1 MIALPV
7 FLLLQIFAQ
16 DPNLDLP
23 ALIKLGPKSL
33 QQSFIIVEKTI
44 KENPENP
51 EPLMARAEI
60 YGSIGNNETAIKDC
74 LQAYKLLL
82 AKNPTP
88 AAKIKF
94 LSKLSEFIK
103 KSETNPKDLF
113 ISTSWDYY
121 NQGKVALKEK
131 NYLKASEYF
140 SNSISLNPK
149 ETLFFYFRALSEY
162 MQENI
167 QNARRDA
174 LVGAFLE
181 RSVTD
186 SEKTLILKELEHFQG
201 TSRIWLCET
210 IKTQPITFNK

>member
-1 MIALPV
+1 MIAFC
-7 FLLLQIFAQ
+7 FLLVQLFAQ

-33 QQSFIIVEKTI
+33 QNSFILIERTI

-51 EPLMARAEI
+51 EPLIARAEI
-60 YGSIGNNETAIKDC
+60 YASLGNNETAIKDC

-113 ISTSWDYY
+113 ISSSWDYY
-121 NQGKVALKEK
+121 NQGKLAFKEK
-131 NYLKASEYF
+131 NYLKAAEYF
-140 SNSISLNPK
+140 SNAISLNPK

-162 MQENI
+162 MLGNVQD
-167 QNARRDA
+167 ARRDA

>member
-7 FLLLQIFAQ
+7 FLLVQLFAQ
-16 DPNLDLP
+16 DPILDLP

-44 KENPENP
+44 KENPEDP

-60 YGSIGNNETAIKDC
+60 YASIGNNETAIKDC

-103 KSETNPKDLF
+103 KNEENPKDIF
-113 ISTSWDYY
+113 ISSSWDYY
-121 NQGKVALKEK
+121 NQGKIALRAK
-131 NYLKASEYF
+131 NFLKASEYF

-149 ETLFFYFRALSEY
+149 EALFFYFRALSEHTLGNV
-162 MQENI
+162 QD
-167 QNARRDA
+167 ARRDA
-174 LVGAFLE
+174 LVGAFLQRNTIDTE
-181 RSVTD
+181 R
-186 SEKTLILKELEHFQG
+186 TLILNEMEHFQG

>member
-1 MIALPV
+1 MIALTV
-7 FLLLQIFAQ
+7 FLLAQLIAQ
-16 DPNLDLP
+16 DPILDLP

-44 KENPENP
+44 KENPEDP

-60 YGSIGNNETAIKDC
+60 YASIGNNETAIKDF

-103 KSETNPKDLF
+103 KSETNPKDIF

-121 NQGKVALKEK
+121 NQGKIALRAK
-131 NYLKASEYF
+131 NYLKAAEYF

-149 ETLFFYFRALSEY
+149 EALFFYFRALSEHTLGNV
-162 MQENI
+162 QD
-167 QNARRDA
+167 ARRDA
-174 LVGAFLE
+174 LVGAFLQRNTSDTE
-181 RSVTD
+181 R
-186 SEKTLILKELEHFQG
+186 TLILNEMEHFQG

>member
-60 YGSIGNNETAIKDC
+60 YASIGNNETAIKDC

-82 AKNPTP
+82 EKNPTP

-103 KSETNPKDLF
+103 KAKRTQKTFLF
-113 ISTSWDYY
+113 LHLGTTTT
-121 NQGKVALKEK
+121 KEK
-131 NYLKASEYF
+131 L
-140 SNSISLNPK
+140 
-149 ETLFFYFRALSEY
+149 R
-162 MQENI
+162 
-167 QNARRDA
+167 
-174 LVGAFLE
+174 
-181 RSVTD
+181 
-186 SEKTLILKELEHFQG
+186 
-201 TSRIWLCET
+201 
-210 IKTQPITFNK
+210 

>member
-7 FLLLQIFAQ
+7 FLLVQLFAQ
-16 DPNLDLP
+16 DPILDLP

-60 YGSIGNNETAIKDC
+60 YASIGNNETAIKDC

-103 KSETNPKDLF
+103 KSETNPKDHF